1 MRIWQRIRAR
11 FLGGFLVLL
20 PLFVTLWVLLFLF
33 RLIDRTITPWV
44 VGLLAWLRLPVPV
57 EAWIRPLAPVLA
69 LVLTAAVICLFG
81 VLAGDVFGRSLLRGI
96 DSLFLRVPLIKF
108 VYGSSRQIMDAFTA
122 SGSQAF
128 QKVVLVEYPRRGMYA
143 IGFATGEGIR
153 FLHTG
158 NGAELVTVFL
168 PTTPNPTSGMMVALP
183 PGEVQALPL
192 TVEEGMK
199 MIISGGLVVPKR

>member
-44 VGLLAWLRLPVPV
+44 VGLLAWLRMPVPV

-81 VLAGDVFGRSLLRGI
+81 VLAGDVFGRSVLRGI